1 MNAINKL
8 TPHMQAYSEEFAD
21 NGNINW
27 LPYLMYFHPFGFS
40 SPVVNR
46 PSPDY
51 SSSCLI
57 CLAGMVQA
65 SEIAYDFGV

>member
-8 TPHMQAYSEEFAD
+8 TPHMQAYSEEFTD

-46 PSPDY
+46 PSWPE
-51 SSSCLI
+51 
-57 CLAGMVQA
+57 A
-65 SEIAYDFGV
+65 AYLGFFGNNS